1 MGMKQSEKVMS
12 MVALEV
18 VLLWIPCTLHSL
30 GEEWVGC
37 TPAGCQTVCFC
48 QREVVFVH
56 FEDAP

>member
-30 GEEWVGC
+30 GGGMGWVHSC
-37 TPAGCQTVCFC
+37 RVPDSLFLSERSSVC
-48 QREVVFVH
+48 
-56 FEDAP
+56 AL